1 MSIEWAPV
9 TLRWPT
15 EATRWMGQL
24 DAAKALAG
32 SELASTA
39 QRLNGLRG
47 LASTNPGPVGA
58 AAKGAI
64 EAGRQALAEQLGEVP
79 RCLVVTPF
87 QSGIGQGRG
96 YQRFLSAPNLLQL
109 MANKLTDA
117 TDDGSPQG
125 EQHALCLLF
134 LGTHHDQLATGLGRF
149 NALMPIPELV
159 RAQRRAEHLARLETE
174 KWQIPQSAPMPRWAS
189 LPLERC
195 TVLKA
200 AQQSIAGQIAV
211 LESYAAD
218 SSPMSDLAGLAALKA
233 NQQQVRDQR
242 LADLRQLLEG
252 GQADS
257 LVRARLLGP
266 GNNTQLRRM
275 LLEGDAPGHEWVMSA
290 GVILVGSAKG
300 LSFVREM
307 VGL

>member
-1 MSIEWAPV
+1 MSWSPV
-9 TLRWPT
+9 AMRWPS
-15 EATRWMGQL
+15 EATRWMDQL
-24 DAAKALAG
+24 QAAKTLAG
-32 SELASTA
+32 NELASTG
-39 QRLNGLRG
+39 QRLAGLQG
-47 LASTNPGPVGA
+47 LATTNPGPVGEA
-58 AAKGAI
+58 AQGAI
-64 EAGRQALAEQLGEVP
+64 AAGRQALAEQLGEVP
-79 RCLVVTPF
+79 ACLVVTPF

-96 YQRFLSAPNLLQL
+96 YQRFLSAPNLLQQL
-109 MANKLTDA
+109 ADKLTDG
-117 TDDGSPQG
+117 TDAGRPQG
-125 EQHALCLLF
+125 DLHALCLLF
-134 LGTHHDQLATGLGRF
+134 LSTRYEQLAAGLARF

-159 RAQRRAEHLARLETE
+159 RAQRRAEHLAGLETE
-174 KWQIPQSAPMPRWAS
+174 KWQIPQVTALPRWEA

-257 LVRARLLGP
+257 SVRARLLGP

-275 LLEGDAPGHEWVMSA
+275 LLEGDAPGHEWVMCA

>member
-1 MSIEWAPV
+1 MSWSPV
-9 TLRWPT
+9 AMRWPS
-15 EATRWMGQL
+15 EATRWMDQL
-24 DAAKALAG
+24 QAAKTLAG
-32 SELASTA
+32 NELASTG
-39 QRLNGLRG
+39 QRLAGLQG
-47 LASTNPGPVGA
+47 LVTTNPGPVGEA
-58 AAKGAI
+58 AQGAI
-64 EAGRQALAEQLGEVP
+64 AAGRQALAEQLGEVP

-134 LGTHHDQLATGLGRF
+134 LGTRHDQLAAGLGRF

-159 RAQRRAEHLARLETE
+159 RAQRRAEHLTRLETE
-174 KWQIPQSAPMPRWAS
+174 KWQIPQASALPRWEA

-242 LADLRQLLEG
+242 LTDLRQLLEG

-257 LVRARLLGP
+257 SVRARLLGP
-266 GNNTQLRRM
+266 GDTTQLRRM
-275 LLEGDAPGHEWVMSA
+275 LLEGDAPGHEWVISA

>member
-1 MSIEWAPV
+1 MSWAPV
-9 TLRWPT
+9 TLRWPA

-32 SELASTA
+32 NELASTA
-39 QRLNGLRG
+39 QRLSGLQG
-47 LASTNPGPVGA
+47 LASTNPSPVGA

-64 EAGRQALAEQLGEVP
+64 AAGRQALAEQLGEVP

-96 YQRFLSAPNLLQL
+96 YQRFLSAPNLLQQL
-109 MANKLTDA
+109 ANKLTDA
-117 TDDGSPQG
+117 TDDGRPQG

-134 LGTHHDQLATGLGRF
+134 LGTRHDQLAAGLARF
-149 NALMPIPELV
+149 NTLMPIPELV

-174 KWQIPQSAPMPRWAS
+174 KWQIPQATALPRWEA

-200 AQQSIAGQIAV
+200 AQQSLAGQIAV

-218 SSPMSDLAGLAALKA
+218 SSPMADLAGLAARKA

-257 LVRARLLGP
+257 SVRTRLLGP

-275 LLEGDAPGHEWVMSA
+275 LLEGNAPGHEWVMSA

>member
-1 MSIEWAPV
+1 MNWAPV
-9 TLRWPT
+9 TLRWPA
-15 EATRWMGQL
+15 EATRWMDQL
-24 DAAKALAG
+24 DTAKALAV

-39 QRLNGLRG
+39 QRLSGLQG
-47 LASTNPGPVGA
+47 LVSTNPGPVGA

-64 EAGRQALAEQLGEVP
+64 AAGRQALAEQLGEVP

-87 QSGIGQGRG
+87 QSGVGQGRG
-96 YQRFLSAPNLLQL
+96 YQRFLSAPNLLRQL
-109 MANKLTDA
+109 ANKLTDA
-117 TDDGSPQG
+117 TDGGSPQG

-134 LGTHHDQLATGLGRF
+134 LGTRHDQLAAGLGRF

-174 KWQIPQSAPMPRWAS
+174 KWQIPQATVLPRWEA

-200 AQQSIAGQIAV
+200 AQQSLAGQIAV

-257 LVRARLLGP
+257 SVRARLFGP

>member
-1 MSIEWAPV
+1 MSWSLM
-9 TLRWPT
+9 TLRWPA
-15 EATRWMGQL
+15 EATLWMGQL
-24 DAAKALAG
+24 DAAKALA
-32 SELASTA
+32 SNELASTI
-39 QRLNGLRG
+39 QRLSGLRG

-134 LGTHHDQLATGLGRF
+134 LGTRHDQLAAGLGRF

-159 RAQRRAEHLARLETE
+159 RAQRRAEHLTRLETE
-174 KWQIPQSAPMPRWAS
+174 KWQIPQASALPRWEA

-290 GVILVGSAKG
+290 GVILVGSARG